1 MRRRWCC
8 GCTASGRAAPRDDP
22 VSPGDSL
29 EFQSYLRAELDRPE
43 PAIPGLPEVALRVVR
58 RLADIATPGAQVA
71 RLIAADPTL
80 SANLLRS
87 ANSVAYNPTAIVT
100 SELPV
105 AVDRLGFETVR
116 RMTLT
121 YALQQ
126 VRDAPRYRLVHDRLA
141 QIWQRSVM
149 TASLARVLAVQ
160 VGGVTREMATT
171 AGLLHAVGR
180 IWVTACASAHP
191 AVLQD
196 PVRFETTVQ
205 AWQTSAARR
214 LLTVWQLDPALVEAV
229 ADHGS
234 ADALEGR
241 VGRLTD
247 LLFVCQLFG
256 AFRDAPLELA
266 ERLSVSPA
274 AARLGVRGKERG
286 LVFGH
291 SADEVRAVRD
301 ALCD

>member
-8 GCTASGRAAPRDDP
+8 GCTASGRAAPREDP
-22 VSPGDSL
+22 VSPGDTL
-29 EFQSYLRAELDRPE
+29 EFHSYLREELDRPE

-71 RLIAADPTL
+71 RLVAADPTL
-80 SANLLRS
+80 AANLLRS
-87 ANSVAYNPTAIVT
+87 ANSIAHNPTGIVT
-100 SELPV
+100 SDIPV

-116 RMTLT
+116 RMTLA

-126 VRDAPRYRLVHDRLA
+126 VRDAPRYRGVHGRLA

-149 TASLARVLAVQ
+149 TASLARVLAPQ

-196 PVRFETTVQ
+196 TVRFETTVQ
-205 AWQTSAARR
+205 TWQAPAARR
-214 LLTVWQLDPALVEAV
+214 LLTVWQLDRALVEAV

-234 ADALEGR
+234 ADTLDGR

-266 ERLSVSPA
+266 QRLSVSPA

-291 SADEVRAVRD
+291 SAEEVRAVSE
-301 ALCD
+301 ALFD

>member
-1 MRRRWCC
+1 MS
-8 GCTASGRAAPRDDP
+8 SGETLD
-22 VSPGDSL
+22 
-29 EFQSYLRAELDRPE
+29 FQSTLRAELDRPE

-58 RLADIATPGAQVA
+58 RLADIGTPCAQVA

-87 ANSVAYNPTAIVT
+87 ANSVAHNPTGIVT
-100 SELPV
+100 SDIPV

-116 RMTLT
+116 RMTLA

-126 VRDAPRYRLVHDRLA
+126 VRDAPRYRGVHGRLA

-149 TASLARVLAVQ
+149 TASLARVLAPQ

-191 AVLQD
+191 AVLHD
-196 PVRFETTVQ
+196 TVRFETTVQ
-205 AWQTSAARR
+205 TWQAPAARR

-234 ADALEGR
+234 ADTSDGR

-256 AFRDAPLELA
+256 AFREAPLELA
-266 ERLSVSPA
+266 ERLSVSPS
-274 AARLGVRGKERG
+274 AARLGMRGKERS

-291 SADEVRAVRD
+291 SADEVRAVRE